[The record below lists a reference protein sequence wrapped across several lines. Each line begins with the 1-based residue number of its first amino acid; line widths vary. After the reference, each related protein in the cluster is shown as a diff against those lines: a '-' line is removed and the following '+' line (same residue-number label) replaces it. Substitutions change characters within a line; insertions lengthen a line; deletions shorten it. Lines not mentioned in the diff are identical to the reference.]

1 MAIKI
6 ANIGQ
11 CFRFLSRK
19 VLCEFFRCCVLPCIR
34 YICGK
39 MDTIKVSTTQHVDI
53 EYDVAGLGERIAA
66 RLIDMAIFI
75 LLYFLGIIFMA
86 ILADAGM
93 GEIGII
99 VMLIIFGA
107 LYVFYDLISELFF
120 NGQSVGKRAMKIKV
134 ISLDG
139 AQPSLGQYLL
149 RWTFR
154 IVDFLLTSGL
164 GALIS
169 VAVTTKKQRIG
180 DIVANTTLI
189 KTTPRT
195 GLSAVAFKPSAENYE
210 PHFQEV
216 DLLNDRD
223 IGLVHEVLSNYSKSG
238 NSLLIYQLANKMKN
252 HLNIEIPEGMDELNF
267 LHTIVKD
274 YNAITARDTN

>member
-1 MAIKI
+1 M
-6 ANIGQ
+6 NT
-11 CFRFLSRK
+11 
-19 VLCEFFRCCVLPCIR
+19 IR
-34 YICGK
+34 
-39 MDTIKVSTTQHVDI
+39 VSTTQNIDI

-66 RLIDMAIFI
+66 RLIDMGIFI
-75 LLYFLGIIFMA
+75 LLYFLGVLFA
-86 ILADAGM
+86 VILADSGV
-93 GEIGII
+93 GEVGFI
-99 VMLIIFGA
+99 VLLVIYGV
-107 LYVFYDLISELFF
+107 LYVFYDLVCELFF

-139 AQPSLGQYLL
+139 AQPGLGQYLL

-169 VAVTTKKQRIG
+169 VAVTDRKQRIG

-195 GLSAVAFKPSAENYE
+195 GISAVAFRPSAENYE
-210 PHFQEV
+210 PKFQQV
-216 DLLNDRD
+216 DVLNDRD
-223 IGLVHEVLSNYSKSG
+223 VALIHEVLLNYSKSG
-238 NSLLIYQLANKMKN
+238 NHLLIYQMANKLKS
-252 HLNIEIPEGMDELNF
+252 HLNIEIPDGMDELKF